1 MINASLNRN
10 LLEDFKQNG
19 FLVLDEFI
27 DLQYLDKLRE
37 RIETSFSRRV

>member
-19 FLVLDEFI
+19 FLVLDE
-27 DLQYLDKLRE
+27 
-37 RIETSFSRRV
+37 